1 MSALP
6 LIDRTVLVT
15 GGTDGIG
22 YATAQ
27 RLVDD
32 GATVILHAQNQQRG
46 EDALARLIKAGAE
59 PLRLQLVVADF
70 TRLADVANLAWQITA
85 EVPALDLLINNA
97 AVAGPER
104 RTYTDDGHEMTF
116 QVNYLAPYMLTT
128 ALTDHIAKVQG
139 RVINVSSA
147 LHRGGSV
154 GWNDLTRARHYSPLA
169 MYAQSKLALTMFTRS
184 FAEANAG
191 HLSALSVHPGVFDTG
206 LLHVYHRVG
215 RPASEAAEILGALSS
230 PARTIVNGA
239 YYDGLNPAPAAALVD
254 NARARARLLSLSGQ
268 LTEHTDGAQGTGSP
282 SHTAAANAG

>member
-1 MSALP
+1 MSEVP

-22 YATAQ
+22 YATTQ

-32 GATVILHAQNQQRG
+32 GATVILHAQNQERG
-46 EDALARLIKAGAE
+46 EDAIARLVKAGAE

-70 TRLADVANLAWQITA
+70 TRLAEVTELSRQITA
-85 EVPALDLLINNA
+85 ELPALDLLINNA

-104 RTYTDDGHEMTF
+104 RTYTDDGHELTF

-154 GWNDLTRARHYSPLA
+154 GYNDLARARHYSPLA

-184 FAEANAG
+184 FADANAG

-206 LLHVYHRVG
+206 LLRVYDRAG
-215 RPASEAAEILGALSS
+215 RPATEASAILGALSS
-230 PARTIVNGA
+230 PACAIVNGA
-239 YYDGLNPAPAAALVD
+239 YYDGLNPAPAAALVE
-254 NARARARLLSLSGQ
+254 NTHARARLHKLSTR
-268 LTEHTDGAQGTGSP
+268 LTRVCASAWEDHSAPEKVS
-282 SHTAAANAG
+282 

>member
-1 MSALP
+1 MSELP

-22 YATAQ
+22 YATTQ

-32 GATVILHAQNQQRG
+32 GATVILHAQNQERG
-46 EDALARLIKAGAE
+46 EDAIARLIKAGAE

-70 TRLADVANLAWQITA
+70 TRLAEVTELSRQITA
-85 EVPALDLLINNA
+85 ELPALDLLINNA

-154 GWNDLTRARHYSPLA
+154 GYNDLARARHYSPLA

-184 FAEANAG
+184 FADANAG

-206 LLHVYHRVG
+206 LLRVYDRAG
-215 RPASEAAEILGALSS
+215 RPATEASAILGALSS
-230 PARTIVNGA
+230 PTCAIVNGA
-239 YYDGLNPAPAAALVD
+239 YYDGLNPAPAAALVE
-254 NARARARLLSLSGQ
+254 NTHARARLLKLSTR
-268 LTEHTDGAQGTGSP
+268 LTRVCASAWEDHSAPEKVS
-282 SHTAAANAG
+282 